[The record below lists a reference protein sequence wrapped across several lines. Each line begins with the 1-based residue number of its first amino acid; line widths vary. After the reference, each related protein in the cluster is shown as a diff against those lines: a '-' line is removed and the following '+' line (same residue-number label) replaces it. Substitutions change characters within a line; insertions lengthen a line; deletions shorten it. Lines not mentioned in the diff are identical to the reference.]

1 MLLQGEESVVANRS
15 ETGLELGPDLDRATG
30 HVIIENELVR
40 VMRWNFAH
48 WGDATG
54 WHRHKPA
61 YVIGPLVDG
70 RLEIDHVGGTD
81 VSGLTKAGC
90 YFPQSGVEDDV
101 PNGNDCP

>member
-15 ETGLELGPDLDRATG
+15 ETGLVLSPDLDKATD
-30 HVIIENELVR
+30 HVIIENERVR
-40 VMRWNFAH
+40 VMRWNFAQ

-61 YVIGPLVDG
+61 CVIVLLVDG
-70 RLEIDHVGGTD
+70 RLEIDHAGGTN
-81 VSGLTKAGC
+81 VSGLTKGGC